1 MSMISLL
8 IAIISGVAMSVQGVF
23 NTRVQEKLGIWEA
36 TAIVQGTGFLLTLI
50 LLYFLGNGSL
60 KSIREVNKLYLLGGV
75 IGVIITW
82 SVIMSISK
90 LGPAVG
96 ISIILI
102 AQLLAAGLISKF
114 GLFGSEKI
122 PFGLKEM
129 LGIAIMIA
137 GVIIFK
143 WKS

>member
-1 MSMISLL
+1 MSI
-8 IAIISGVAMSVQGVF
+8 QGVF

-36 TAIVQGTGFLLTLI
+36 TTIVQGTGFLLTLV
-50 LLYFLGNGSL
+50 LLYFLGNGNFRAI
-60 KSIREVNKLYLLGGV
+60 KDVNKLYLLGGL

-82 SVIMSISK
+82 SVIKSVGT

-96 ISIILI
+96 ISTILI

-129 LGIAIMIA
+129 LGIAIMIV
-137 GVIIFK
+137 GVVIFK

>member
-1 MSMISLL
+1 MSI
-8 IAIISGVAMSVQGVF
+8 QGVF

-36 TAIVQGTGFLLTLI
+36 TTIVQGTGFLITLV
-50 LLYFLGNGSL
+50 LLYFLGNGNFRAI
-60 KSIREVNKLYLLGGV
+60 KDVNKLYLLGGL

-82 SVIMSISK
+82 SVIKSVGT

-96 ISIILI
+96 ISTILI

-129 LGIAIMIA
+129 LGIAIMII
-137 GVIIFK
+137 GVVIFK